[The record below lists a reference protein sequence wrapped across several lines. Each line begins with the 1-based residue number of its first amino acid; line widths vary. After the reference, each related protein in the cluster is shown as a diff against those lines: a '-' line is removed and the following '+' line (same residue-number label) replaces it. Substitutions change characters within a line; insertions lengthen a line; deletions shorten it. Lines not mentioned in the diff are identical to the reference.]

1 MSVPHLVR
9 PLAAENAA
17 VVRTR
22 LDPTYFYGVK
32 STAEDPA
39 PEDDR
44 DSMHDTKEL
53 DSAFYQAPAGAL
65 VWTRRPPEV
74 DPGPGP
80 GGSTDILAVCYAR
93 NDEPL
98 EEEKV
103 VVLGVVAS
111 PIEDP
116 GLVCRHPDELSFIA
130 TFVSG
135 SHTILAFE
143 EDCQDLVPT
152 NFIKVDWSKQWGRL
166 ASGPDDDTPFYVP
179 RFTRVDTAAEG
190 FAMVLQSGKSEL
202 RVLLLQE
209 RFNRPDDTVVAD
221 LD

>member
-22 LDPTYFYGVK
+22 LDPTHFYGVK
-32 STAEDPA
+32 STAEKPA
-39 PEDDR
+39 PEDVR
-44 DSMHDTKEL
+44 DSKHDTEEL

-65 VWTRRPPEV
+65 VWTRRPPAER

-80 GGSTDILAVCYAR
+80 AGGTDILAVCYAR
-93 NDEPL
+93 NDKPL

-111 PIEDP
+111 PIDDP

-135 SHTILAFE
+135 SHTILALE
-143 EDCQDLVPT
+143 EDCRALVPT
-152 NFIKVDWSKQWGRL
+152 NFIKVDWIKPWGRL
-166 ASGPDDDTPFYVP
+166 GSGPDDDTPFYVP

-209 RFNRPDDTVVAD
+209 RFNRPGTVVE
-221 LD
+221 